1 MGDGSNSFDASLAR
15 IEAALGRIE
24 RAASGKGGNSGDLN
38 RRHEQ
43 LKAAVARSLEELDDL
58 IADQKE

>member
-1 MGDGSNSFDASLAR
+1 MGDGSNSFDAALAR

-24 RAASGKGGNSGDLN
+24 RAASGNSSNSGDLN

-58 IADQKE
+58 IAEQKE